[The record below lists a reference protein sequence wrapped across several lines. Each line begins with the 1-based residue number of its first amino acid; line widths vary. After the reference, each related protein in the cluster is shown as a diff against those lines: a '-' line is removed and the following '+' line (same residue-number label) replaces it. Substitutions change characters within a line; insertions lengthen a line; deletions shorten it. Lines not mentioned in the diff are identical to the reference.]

1 MKIGTHCFRNILI
14 VLLGPENM
22 GVDTLFVMFTCLVS
36 ELLEI
41 TVF

>member
-1 MKIGTHCFRNILI
+1 MFILM
-14 VLLGPENM
+14 LDPENM
-22 GVDTLFVMFTCLVS
+22 GVDTLIVMFTCLDS